1 MPSYHVVAAA
11 VAMPDGGARLLSSI
25 SPGRMARYTSPRPAG
40 TFQWPMDDMTREQGE
55 LAMTYEELL
64 HYVHG
69 TGRTYWCGRFYKN
82 YNGLVDAYITF
93 AHSGRYYHFIMD
105 YPPEH
110 VVIGEDYDG
119 YPRPTDFYLARN
131 AIMTGTSW
139 TIAEYDADAPMPAGP
154 IPAALPAVPIVALP
168 PIAENMQGEVAIDE
182 GLIPF
187 SIFIFIK
194 KNKNKN
200 INNNKHKKLK

>member
-40 TFQWPMDDMTREQGE
+40 AFQWPMDDMTREQGE
-55 LAMTYEELL
+55 LTMTYEELL
-64 HYVHG
+64 HHVHG
-69 TGRTYWCGRFYKN
+69 TGRTYWRGRFYKN

-110 VVIGEDYDG
+110 VVIGENYDG

-131 AIMTGTSW
+131 AIMTGKSW
-139 TIAEYDADAPMPAGP
+139 TIAEYDAEVPMPAGP
-154 IPAALPAVPIVALP
+154 IPACLLYTSDAA
-168 PIAENMQGEVAIDE
+168 DE
-182 GLIPF
+182 
-187 SIFIFIK
+187 STV
-194 KNKNKN
+194 
-200 INNNKHKKLK
+200 